1 MRPTTWRAASA
12 PKKTGAVCQFP
23 RLGSCPFQW
32 VSRGAFMVCWGEEKE
47 RRRKERT
54 AIPESEQGHAV
65 LELWMVHVLRE
76 KSGLREE
83 RLTP

>member
-1 MRPTTWRAASA
+1 
-12 PKKTGAVCQFP
+12 
-23 RLGSCPFQW
+23 
-32 VSRGAFMVCWGEEKE
+32 MVCWGEEKE